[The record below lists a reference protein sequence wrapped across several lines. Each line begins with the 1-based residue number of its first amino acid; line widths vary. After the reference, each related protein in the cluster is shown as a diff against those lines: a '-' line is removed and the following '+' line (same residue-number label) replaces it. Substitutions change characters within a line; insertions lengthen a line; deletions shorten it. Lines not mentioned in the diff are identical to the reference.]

1 MNLAITLSRAQDG
14 IGELALGGE
23 RRAVLPAVL
32 QAARCGRRVVMP
44 NGNGAEAALL
54 ANADV
59 RVAGSPLEVCVWLDG
74 RTELPHAHADAAAH
88 ADTHEP
94 PDLADVRGQSHAR
107 RALEIAAAGA
117 HNLPT
122 VGLNKAKASHYIVQL
137 ARAA

>member
-74 RTELPHAHADAAAH
+74 RTELPHAHAD
-88 ADTHEP
+88 THEP